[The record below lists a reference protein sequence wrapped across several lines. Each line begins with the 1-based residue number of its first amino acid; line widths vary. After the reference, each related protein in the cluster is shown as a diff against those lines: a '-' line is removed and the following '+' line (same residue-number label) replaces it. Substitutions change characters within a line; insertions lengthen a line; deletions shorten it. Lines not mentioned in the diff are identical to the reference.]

1 VLFHPNR
8 KPPSTV
14 FSVFL
19 TDRQREPYSSSS
31 RPSRLDHRRID
42 PSPSRSA
49 DRANRIIHSPEH
61 LVQNESSL
69 LCRYQEAGPGRFVG
83 TTRRDSHFDHRSG
96 SPIFDNRTNS
106 SRDNRVSVNLVVSS
120 HNRALRDA
128 RAPSPARFFADD
140 HTRGDIHLFISA
152 ICHRS
157 DSSRSLTAI
166 IATHCVKMQ
175 AIQTHPVNAEQAKAF
190 TARGSLSFPNAA
202 QELSPPT
209 SQLPEGASQ
218 VNGQQATNSA
228 GAAVAPATP
237 AATPGAVGNQGPS
250 GITPTL
256 Q

>member
-152 ICHRS
+152 IWYAL
-157 DSSRSLTAI
+157 D
-166 IATHCVKMQ
+166 
-175 AIQTHPVNAEQAKAF
+175 
-190 TARGSLSFPNAA
+190 SLSLGIFFACIQWCGGACAVNLSTCSLVCLPLPDLQPRCPFTTGGVLLCRRGGIAPSPT
-202 QELSPPT
+202 ELLPLNRPRQSVHPT
-209 SQLPEGASQ
+209 
-218 VNGQQATNSA
+218 NRATR
-228 GAAVAPATP
+228 V
-237 AATPGAVGNQGPS
+237 
-250 GITPTL
+250 IKI
-256 Q
+256 